1 MKGMSMTYDADI
13 QHGHLKTS
21 TGWTLGGYSGS
32 QTVHER
38 CRLCLCVRELS
49 VVRRFIVTI
58 PPGYPMEAAGP
69 VFCAGITMYSPLVD
83 WKVRRRRRCWV

>member
-1 MKGMSMTYDADI
+1 MPGA
-13 QHGHLKTS
+13 
-21 TGWTLGGYSGS
+21 
-32 QTVHER
+32 
-38 CRLCLCVRELS
+38 RELS
-49 VVRRFIVTI
+49 VVCRFIVTI

>member
-1 MKGMSMTYDADI
+1 M
-13 QHGHLKTS
+13 
-21 TGWTLGGYSGS
+21 
-32 QTVHER
+32 
-38 CRLCLCVRELS
+38 S

>member
-1 MKGMSMTYDADI
+1 MKA
-13 QHGHLKTS
+13 L
-21 TGWTLGGYSGS
+21 LGA
-32 QTVHER
+32 R
-38 CRLCLCVRELS
+38 RALCSLAKVRPVCVRWLS

-83 WKVRRRRRCWV
+83 WKVR